1 MDKLDHLG
9 WVASSSYAIGG
20 ARFAVRSTSHA
31 FGGWLSDTLG
41 EYEVEDVEEFLYS
54 VVVPELPADGRTKE
68 FLILYK
74 GSSAIVRTL
83 DPATL
88 ARSLLAEL
96 GGHGLHERH
105 DAVYLMA
112 AVAQVHDEP
121 VMIPAS
127 LAPGLAKLGR
137 RSTKLGVEVPGE
149 FAIGVDLESARVIP
163 IPQMLDLRGDPLE
176 ALRNAFSWEGRDGLR
191 FVSEPTDVSAIL
203 VPAKATDAS
212 AQLTR
217 RGYAL
222 ANLTGWALNLEQ
234 TGGRGLEALG
244 RFVERTPCYGS
255 TWTDAADAITQLAEA
270 IEGNRERG
278 RGPGGSSAR
287 GDVCR
292 GHRRCLRPGAT
303 TRRDSGRA
311 GRRSGPVG

>member
-1 MDKLDHLG
+1 M
-9 WVASSSYAIGG
+9 
-20 ARFAVRSTSHA
+20 
-31 FGGWLSDTLG
+31 
-41 EYEVEDVEEFLYS
+41 EEFLYS

-203 VPAKATDAS
+203 VPAKATEAS

-217 RGYAL
+217 KGYAL
-222 ANLTGWALNLEQ
+222 ANLTGWALNLEE

-255 TWTDAADAITQLAEA
+255 TWTDAADAITQLAGA
-270 IEGNRERG
+270 IEG
-278 RGPGGSSAR
+278 GS
-287 GDVCR
+287 
-292 GHRRCLRPGAT
+292 
-303 TRRDSGRA
+303 
-311 GRRSGPVG
+311 